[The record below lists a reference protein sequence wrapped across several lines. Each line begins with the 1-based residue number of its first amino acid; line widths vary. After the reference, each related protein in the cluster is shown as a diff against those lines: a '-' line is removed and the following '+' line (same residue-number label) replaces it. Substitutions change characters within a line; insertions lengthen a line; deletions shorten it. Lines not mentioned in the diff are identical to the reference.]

1 MDLTNF
7 RPNGMHLLSLSV
19 YLCLC
24 RVALATQ
31 AEDTAIT
38 IDGYVA
44 GATPFLS
51 QVTLSVSD
59 TAALRNLQF
68 AITPKA
74 GATTRPLS
82 ATYSYSYLAERGD
95 IVNGK
100 VFLPVYGLYDSYSNV
115 VNLTYSFNDGSSR
128 ADSTTITTANF
139 VDPCAYDN
147 PTVIQPKTVGNTLS
161 YDYVLLKGG
170 CSSYSPGIIDTDGA
184 LRWVG
189 TSGAQSLNAAFFAN
203 SIYLVDGTEIYR
215 NDLDGTVE
223 FLGNYAGAGVKNF
236 HHNVDRGKFGLLFE
250 IDTKDYLESIF
261 MEIGRTGTV
270 LQTWNMA
277 EIISAAMSAGGDDPA
292 QFVFASPGDWFHLN
306 AVAYDRA
313 DDSLIVSSRED
324 FLICIDY
331 TTGAIKWI
339 LGDQTKAWY
348 QFPSLRQYALT
359 LAPGSVPPI
368 GQHAVSITY
377 DHGILV
383 MDNGLNSLFQVPAG
397 ELRPYA
403 APRKYRIDLTSRVA
417 TEVWNYPMG
426 ESINSPYCGSVYED
440 QPLNYLI
447 DYAYVITA
455 PGQALHARIAG
466 LDATGAKVFDYEY
479 LTAGCTKAFNA
490 TPLHL
495 ESTAFPAI
503 GPQSLNL
510 STRGLA
516 GPAEDALIAGF
527 IVTGN
532 ESKTVVLRALGP
544 SLATDGLTGTLGD
557 PVITLFDDTGQSLA
571 TNDDW
576 ATGSDAGEIAGEGL
590 APLDSS
596 ESALQMTLAPGA
608 YTAVVS
614 GKEPTPGIALV
625 EVYDVAPASDS
636 RLANLSTR
644 GVVGAGSDD
653 LLISGFIVGAV
664 DNSTVVLRSLGPS
677 LGAMGIANPL
687 ANPSFTVYDQNGALL
702 AANNDWQ
709 EDPSALDLEQNQ
721 LAPGAAQEA
730 AIVLHL
736 PVGAYT
742 AVTVGADG
750 GTGVSLIEVYNLEL

>member
-1 MDLTNF
+1 MK
-7 RPNGMHLLSLSV
+7 LLSLSV
-19 YLCLC
+19 FLCLC
-24 RVALATQ
+24 RAAFATQ

-59 TAALRNLQF
+59 TAALKNVQF

-82 ATYSYSYLAERGD
+82 ATYSYSYLVKRGD

-100 VFLPVYGLYDSYSNV
+100 VFLPVYGLYDDYLNAV
-115 VNLTYSFNDGSSR
+115 TLIFHFNDGSIRQESM
-128 ADSTTITTANF
+128 TIATENF
-139 VDPCAYDN
+139 VDPCGYKS
-147 PTVIQPKTVGNTLS
+147 PTVIQAKTEANSLS
-161 YDYVLLKGG
+161 YDYILLKGS
-170 CSSYSPGIIDTDGA
+170 CSNYSPAIIDTDGA

-189 TSGAQSLNAAFFAN
+189 TAGLKFFSLAFFEN
-203 SIYLVDGTEIYR
+203 SIYITYGPLIYR

-223 FLGNYAGAGVKNF
+223 LLGDYAKEGVTQF
-236 HHNVDRGKFGLLFE
+236 HHNVDRGKLGLLFE
-250 IDTKDYLESIF
+250 VDTKEYLESII
-261 MEIGRTGTV
+261 MEIDTAGT
-270 LQTWNMA
+270 LLKTWNMA
-277 EIISAAMSAGGDDPA
+277 DIISAAMSTGGDDPK
-292 QFVFASPGDWFHLN
+292 QFVFNAPGDWFHLN

-313 DDSLIVSSRED
+313 DDSLVVSSRED

-331 TTGAIKWI
+331 ATGAIKWI
-339 LGDQTKAWY
+339 LGDPTKAWY

-383 MDNGLNSLFQVPAG
+383 MDNGLNSLYQEPAG

-417 TEVWNYPMG
+417 TEVWNYPMA
-426 ESINSPYCGSVYED
+426 ESINSPYCSSVYED
-440 QPLNYLI
+440 QPLNYLV

-466 LDATGAKVFDYEY
+466 LEATGAKVFDYEY

-544 SLATDGLTGTLGD
+544 SLATDGLAGTLGD
-557 PVITLFDDTGQSLA
+557 PAITLFDDTGQSLA

-576 ATGSDAGEIAGEGL
+576 ATGSNAGAIAAEGL
-590 APLDSS
+590 APGDSS

-614 GKEPTPGIALV
+614 GKAPTPGIALV

-644 GVVGAGSDD
+644 GVVGAGPDD

-702 AANNDWQ
+702 AANNDWR

-721 LAPGAAQEA
+721 LAPGAAEEA